1 MDLFDQLCTVN
12 WEEANSCGSN
22 ILTELNMEIVR
33 IEGVPSEVMDE
44 WRIEQAAAGFWSTP
58 ELTINEELYAGSY

>member
-12 WEEANSCGSN
+12 WEEAKTCGDR
-22 ILTELNMEIVR
+22 ILTEMSVEMVR
-33 IEGVPSEVMDE
+33 MEGVPSEMMDE
-44 WRIEQAAAGFWSTP
+44 WRIEQAAAGFFSTP